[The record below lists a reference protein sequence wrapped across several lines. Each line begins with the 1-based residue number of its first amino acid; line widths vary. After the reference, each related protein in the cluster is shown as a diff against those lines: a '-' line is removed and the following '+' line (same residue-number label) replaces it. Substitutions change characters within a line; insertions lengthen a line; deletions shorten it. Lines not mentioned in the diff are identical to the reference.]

1 MKCRPLSR
9 ALVLLLAAV
18 LLCSPAFALDGR
30 AARGERGP
38 DLFASLW
45 RLFGSLMSV
54 IEKGRSTIDP
64 NGAAAPS
71 PDPEENTSDEDSEGR
86 WTIDPNG

>member
-1 MKCRPLSR
+1 MKCRLLSR

-30 AARGERGP
+30 TARGERGP
-38 DLFASLW
+38 DLFASVW
-45 RLFGSLMSV
+45 RLLGSIVSV

-64 NGAAAPS
+64 NGVAAPS
-71 PDPEENTSDEDSEGR
+71 PGPEESTSDDDSEGR
-86 WTIDPNG
+86 STIDPDG